1 MTSRPFWR
9 KNSVTEVTKP
19 RRSATA
25 PRVRPRQRGFTLLE
39 LLLAIAM
46 AASVMLTLY
55 MALSIGLRGRDTV
68 TATLD
73 PVRAANLAVDMARAD
88 LESLLPPGGGRL
100 AGPYAATTTTGT
112 APNSF
117 ADTLSFYTVGGGTA
131 WIPPKDAAAAGPGA
145 RNTGGRTFAAQDPLD
160 EGVRMVE
167 IALRTDVTPNVLVRR
182 VVRDVLNPVQPQP
195 EEEILCRNVRSFHV
209 EHYDYAGDV
218 WETEWHSDDL
228 DNAIPS
234 AVRITL
240 QVEYKR
246 RASAEPS
253 VYTVVRI
260 VPIPCA
266 KPIDPEAAGGFE

>member
-1 MTSRPFWR
+1 MNSRPFWR
-9 KNSVTEVTKP
+9 NSVTEVTKP
-19 RRSATA
+19 RRTATVL
-25 PRVRPRQRGFTLLE
+25 RRRGFTLLE

-46 AASVMLTLY
+46 SASVMLTLY

-100 AGPYAATTTTGT
+100 AGPYVATTALGT

-131 WIPPKDAAAAGPGA
+131 WIPPKDAATAGPGA
-145 RNTGGRTFAAQDPLD
+145 SNTGGRTFAAQDPLD
-160 EGVRMVE
+160 EGVRLVE

-209 EHYDYAGDV
+209 EHYDYAADV
-218 WETEWHSDDL
+218 WEPEWHSDDL

-266 KPIDPEAAGGFE
+266 KPIDPEAATGGFE